1 MKRHHLAGPP
11 ADDASLRVATTMAR
25 VLQEVDRLRVSLA
38 ELDDVLRDAM
48 GDRA

>member
-1 MKRHHLAGPP
+1 
-11 ADDASLRVATTMAR
+11 MAR